1 MAASL
6 EDFITV
12 IIGWMRGQYEFD
24 PVAAELNFGDKES
37 PETALEIDLGGGRK
51 LALQGRIDRVDLWRE
66 PGKNSALAVVTDYK
80 SGGNKLDA
88 LLVANGVQLQLLAYL
103 AALRRWKNP
112 RAIFGVDELTPAGAF
127 YVSLRGKFEG
137 GDTRDEI
144 LGDADSRRLAYR
156 HNGRFD
162 AGVQEKLDSANAA
175 DQFNYSRNKD
185 GSLRKGS
192 TEALP
197 HTKFNALLDHVEEQI
212 RDFGKRIFYG
222 EASVNPYRKGQETP
236 CKFCDYRAACRIDE
250 WTHEWRV
257 LHAGEQAVSDTPEP
271 S

>member
-1 MAASL
+1 
-6 EDFITV
+6 
-12 IIGWMRGQYEFD
+12 
-24 PVAAELNFGDKES
+24 
-37 PETALEIDLGGGRK
+37 
-51 LALQGRIDRVDLWRE
+51 
-66 PGKNSALAVVTDYK
+66 
-80 SGGNKLDA
+80 
-88 LLVANGVQLQLLAYL
+88 LLAYL

-112 RAIFGVDELTPAGAF
+112 RAIFGVGELTPAGAF

-162 AGVQEKLDSANAA
+162 AGALEGLDSSGAA
-175 DQFNYSRNKD
+175 DQFNYSLNKD

-197 HTKFNALLDHVEEQI
+197 RAEFNALLDHVEEQI
-212 RDFGKRIFYG
+212 HDFGKRIFDG
-222 EASVNPYRKGQETP
+222 EASVNPYRKGTETP

-257 LHAGEQAVSDTPEP
+257 LRAAGKTVSDTPE
-271 S
+271 SS